1 MLDIRINMKVKF
13 NICFSS
19 PGSQNNRKLSIADVI
34 AMKERL
40 KELAKN
46 GKTFSVRDIIAM
58 KNDLINGKMQV
69 SDNVAER
76 LKRPVPMAQPPA
88 SRSTGPSSSIHP
100 HLIRDKLPRGNWQ
113 PHRSAGYP
121 TTLAPQT
128 IPPTETIKLPWKRQD
143 SFKVS
148 HSNNQMNSMIGSYGM
163 NNGGVRAKPIH
174 KLPPK
179 TSINP
184 GIKRV
189 VVPSKYARLPPN
201 GQPKYPHRASFM
213 KELQSISTTKSPRT
227 IRTRVVAYSTPVYRM
242 TTPTQNPSLYYT
254 RATTTKR
261 PEITPPSGKM
271 AFMQRF
277 QAQQGIA
284 TTQSPLTTTAP
295 RPAPVNNAK
304 ETFLQRMKN
313 GLSQGIPPDQHG
325 GTSPQAGMQSARQKQ
340 PFDAREAFFSKL
352 KEQMRA
358 RMGQNIDPDF
368 DSKFEKKREFFIKL
382 MKQKQAAKSNNQVL
396 PSAIPKPKMQPPS
409 NNLRESLAAKLA
421 AKKKEEQ
428 LNSKPIDDQNARN
441 SLMQQLAER
450 KALEM
455 RQNNPKSKFTG
466 PTRPSPSQ
474 NLPLNGQNLP
484 SQVASRADFMSRFN
498 KSPMTSPSPPATT
511 NPPTTMNP
519 KMAFLMRLKQKQS
532 QVNKPQPRPQK
543 EPIAPRPE
551 IFPIG
556 PKDNVLALSKSAVAA
571 DMHDDMQEPASDTT
585 SVPTSISSVISNPIP
600 STVSSSKLDFMKR
613 FGAKQNMA
621 TTQSPITTTA
631 ARPTA
636 MTSSNDARNAFLSK
650 LKSKTSGSLLVK
662 TDAPP
667 IPTFPPFKP
676 LVPSSDSDDDVIKSI
691 LCK

>member
-1 MLDIRINMKVKF
+1 
-13 NICFSS
+13 
-19 PGSQNNRKLSIADVI
+19 
-34 AMKERL
+34 MKERL

-76 LKRPVPMAQPPA
+76 LKRPVPMAQPPSA
-88 SRSTGPSSSIHP
+88 SRSTGPSSSSSIHP
-100 HLIRDKLPRGNWQ
+100 HMIRDKLPRGNWQ

-128 IPPTETIKLPWKRQD
+128 VPPTQAPIKLPWERQD
-143 SFKVS
+143 SFTNKVS
-148 HSNNQMNSMIGSYGM
+148 HATSNNQMNSMVGSYGM

-179 TSINP
+179 TSPNP

-189 VVPSKYARLPPN
+189 VVPSKYARLPPG

-213 KELQSISTTKSPRT
+213 KELQSISTTKAPRT
-227 IRTRVVAYSTPVYRM
+227 IRTRVVAYSTPVYRATT
-242 TTPTQNPSLYYT
+242 TTPNPSLYFT

-261 PEITPPSGKM
+261 PAPPSGKM
-271 AFMQRF
+271 AFLQRF
-277 QAQQGIA
+277 QAQQGVA

-295 RPAPVNNAK
+295 RPPPVNNAK

-313 GLSQGIPPDQHG
+313 GLSQGIPPNSPG
-325 GTSPQAGMQSARQKQ
+325 GTSSQAGMGSTGQKQ

-358 RMGQNIDPDF
+358 RMGPNIDPDF

-396 PSAIPKPKMQPPS
+396 PSALPKPKMQPPS
-409 NNLRESLAAKLA
+409 SNLRESLAAKLA

-428 LNSKPIDDQNARN
+428 LISKPIEDQNARN

-455 RQNNPKSKFTG
+455 RQNIPKSKFTG

-498 KSPMTSPSPPATT
+498 KSPMTSPSPPAS
-511 NPPTTMNP
+511 PPTQTTMNP

-571 DMHDDMQEPASDTT
+571 DMHDDMQEPVSDTT
-585 SVPTSISSVISNPIP
+585 SGPISGPFPAQTSSTISNPI
-600 STVSSSKLDFMKR
+600 SSSISSSKLDFMKR
-613 FGAKQNMA
+613 FGAKQNTA

-631 ARPTA
+631 AQTTVMA
-636 MTSSNDARNAFLSK
+636 SSNDARNAFLSK

>member
-1 MLDIRINMKVKF
+1 
-13 NICFSS
+13 
-19 PGSQNNRKLSIADVI
+19 
-34 AMKERL
+34 MKERL

-76 LKRPVPMAQPPA
+76 LKRPVPMAQPPVS
-88 SRSTGPSSSIHP
+88 SRSTGPSSSSSSIHP
-100 HLIRDKLPRGNWQ
+100 HMMRDKLPRGNWQ

-128 IPPTETIKLPWKRQD
+128 LPPTHTPIKLPWERQD
-143 SFKVS
+143 SFKNS
-148 HSNNQMNSMIGSYGM
+148 HALSNNQINSMVGSYGM
-163 NNGGVRAKPIH
+163 NNGGVTAKPIH

-179 TSINP
+179 TSPNP

-189 VVPSKYARLPPN
+189 VVPSKYARLPPG

-213 KELQSISTTKSPRT
+213 KELQSISTTKAPRT
-227 IRTRVVAYSTPVYRM
+227 IRTRVVAYSTPVYRV
-242 TTPTQNPSLYYT
+242 TTPTSNPSLYYT

-261 PEITPPSGKM
+261 PETKPVAPPTGKM
-271 AFMQRF
+271 AFLQRF
-277 QAQQGIA
+277 QAQRGVA

-295 RPAPVNNAK
+295 RPVPVNNAK

-313 GLSQGIPPDQHG
+313 GLSQGIPPNPGTLG
-325 GTSPQAGMQSARQKQ
+325 GKSPQATGMGSAGNKQ
-340 PFDAREAFFSKL
+340 PFDAREAFFAKL

-382 MKQKQAAKSNNQVL
+382 MKQKQAAKATNQVL
-396 PSAIPKPKMQPPS
+396 PSALPKPKMQPPS
-409 NNLRESLAAKLA
+409 TNLRESLAAKLA

-428 LNSKPIDDQNARN
+428 LISKPIDDQNARN

-455 RQNNPKSKFTG
+455 RQNNPKSIFSG
-466 PTRPSPSQ
+466 PTRPSPSR

-498 KSPMTSPSPPATT
+498 KSPMASPSPPAT
-511 NPPTTMNP
+511 PPTQTTINP

-571 DMHDDMQEPASDTT
+571 DMHDDMQESGSDTT
-585 SVPTSISSVISNPIP
+585 SGPISGPTSGPNSGAISNPNPNSI
-600 STVSSSKLDFMKR
+600 STSKLDFMKR
-613 FGAKQNMA
+613 FGAKQNAA
-621 TTQSPITTTA
+621 TTQSPITTTTA
-631 ARPTA
+631 AQTTV

-662 TDAPP
+662 TDSPP

>member
-1 MLDIRINMKVKF
+1 
-13 NICFSS
+13 
-19 PGSQNNRKLSIADVI
+19 
-34 AMKERL
+34 MKERL

-69 SDNVAER
+69 SDNIAER
-76 LKRPVPMAQPPA
+76 LKRPLPMAQPPV
-88 SRSTGPSSSIHP
+88 SRSTGLTSSSSIHP
-100 HLIRDKLPRGNWQ
+100 HIMRDKLPRGNWQ
-113 PHRSAGYP
+113 PNRSAGYP
-121 TTLAPQT
+121 PTSVPNTS
-128 IPPTETIKLPWKRQD
+128 PPTQTPIKLPWERHD
-143 SFKVS
+143 SITGKVPYAS
-148 HSNNQMNSMIGSYGM
+148 SQMNSMVGRYGL
-163 NNGGVRAKPIH
+163 NNAGIRAKPIH

-179 TSINP
+179 TLPQPN
-184 GIKRV
+184 IKRV
-189 VVPSKYARLPPN
+189 VVPSKYARLPPG

-213 KELQSISTTKSPRT
+213 KELESISTTKAPRT
-227 IRTRVVAYSTPVYRM
+227 IRTRVVAYSRAIDTTPVYRF
-242 TTPTQNPSLYYT
+242 TTAAPTSNPSLYFT

-261 PEITPPSGKM
+261 PAVPIASPGGKM
-271 AFMQRF
+271 AFLQRF
-277 QAQQGIA
+277 KAQQGVA

-295 RPAPVNNAK
+295 RPINNAK

-313 GLSQGIPPDQHG
+313 GLTQGIPPSSP
-325 GTSPQAGMQSARQKQ
+325 TSGVIEKK
-340 PFDAREAFFSKL
+340 PFDPREAFFAKL

-358 RMGQNIDPDF
+358 RMGSNIDQDF

-382 MKQKQAAKSNNQVL
+382 MKQKTAAKANNQ
-396 PSAIPKPKMQPPS
+396 PSALPKPKMQSPS
-409 NNLRESLAAKLA
+409 NLLRESLAAKLA
-421 AKKKEEQ
+421 AKKREEQ
-428 LNSKPIDDQNARN
+428 VITKPSADQNTRN

-455 RQNNPKSKFTG
+455 RQNRLNSGPESGFTG
-466 PTRPSPSQ
+466 PTRPSPGQ
-474 NLPLNGQNLP
+474 NLPLNGQKLP

-498 KSPMTSPSPPATT
+498 KTPMISPSPATT
-511 NPPTTMNP
+511 RDSPTQTTMNP
-519 KMAFLMRLKQKQS
+519 KMAFLVRLKQKQS

-571 DMHDDMQEPASDTT
+571 DVNDNDPIVASI
-585 SVPTSISSVISNPIP
+585 SGSSGPTSGITYNQSD
-600 STVSSSKLDFMKR
+600 VSSSKLDFLKR
-613 FGAKQNMA
+613 FAAKQDTA

-631 ARPTA
+631 DIT
-636 MTSSNDARNAFLSK
+636 TSISSESSNDARNAFLSK
-650 LKSKTSGSLLVK
+650 FKSKTSGPSLAK
-662 TDAPP
+662 TDSSP